1 MELKYKST
9 LDEIAEKK
17 ELSEDLIAKLNNI
30 LDEFTNNFKV
40 SIK

>member
-1 MELKYKST
+1 MDLKYKDI
-9 LDEIAEKK
+9 LNEIAEKK
-17 ELSEDLIAKLNNI
+17 DLSETLISKMKNI